1 MPNGNCDSPD
11 ICFSTAILGLKE
23 WVNAALEPVQD
34 KFLTVGPHPPL
45 AANPTPIPTAPF
57 QRTLNEIQALKIQP
71 PSYGPGEEVPRDVAD
86 IAQAKAL
93 LDKAKQF
100 VDQIAKPL
108 ADEAAS
114 HVPECSR
121 VIGSFKDA
129 AVIAAANAAA
139 ASLSMSP
146 GSDTT
151 SALVEVRKYAAQAE
165 SAAQNVLTT
174 FNKCQNNKPPTPTSK
189 VAVYDPE
196 DLISHQVN
204 FYVTATG
211 SVAPQLK
218 LVQVTASTFP
228 ALFSATRKNTNTLIV
243 VFGSPATA
251 PDGSTIAS
259 PAMNNQIQAALISQA
274 VTSALH

>member
-1 MPNGNCDSPD
+1 M
-11 ICFSTAILGLKE
+11 
-23 WVNAALEPVQD
+23 
-34 KFLTVGPHPPL
+34 
-45 AANPTPIPTAPF
+45 
-57 QRTLNEIQALKIQP
+57 
-71 PSYGPGEEVPRDVAD
+71 
-86 IAQAKAL
+86 
-93 LDKAKQF
+93 
-100 VDQIAKPL
+100 AKPL

-211 SVAPQLK
+211 ACSAIEACSSDRVN
-218 LVQVTASTFP
+218 FP

-243 VFGSPATA
+243 VFVAPTA